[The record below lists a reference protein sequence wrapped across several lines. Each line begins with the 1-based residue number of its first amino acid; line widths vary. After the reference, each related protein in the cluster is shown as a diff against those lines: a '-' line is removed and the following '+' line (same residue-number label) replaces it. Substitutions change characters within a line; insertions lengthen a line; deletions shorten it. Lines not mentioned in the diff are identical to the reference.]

1 MIVNLKTVVPD
12 KLVCRP
18 GKRREELVDVGGTG
32 LYCEVRATSPGQG
45 TYYLRYKD
53 ADGKTC
59 HQKLG
64 TTTEIELDEARR
76 RAKRLRAEITL
87 GKDPRA
93 DEKNRK
99 SVLKMDDFFKDHYMP
114 HAKVH
119 NRGWKK
125 KSQLYD
131 LRLKE
136 KFGSKRLD
144 QIKRHEISSWHVS
157 LREDGLS
164 PAYSDR
170 FLSLLRNILNKAV
183 EYEVLEKNPATAVK
197 AFNIDCNRTYR
208 LNSDELS
215 RLVATLNSYKNRP
228 VCLIALFALST
239 GMRIGEILKTRWSDI
254 NKEDRALLVP
264 ASNAKN
270 KKSRSIPLNDSAISV
285 LDQLDTE
292 GKYDHDHVFI
302 NRRTGKP
309 YTTISRQWVKVREAA
324 GLPRLRIHDLRHQF
338 ASLLVNEGVS
348 LYIVKSL
355 LGHSQISTTEKYS
368 HLAADSLLSASG
380 QVAKIL
386 SGAMPKS
393 S

>member
-1 MIVNLKTVVPD
+1 MA
-12 KLVCRP
+12 
-18 GKRREELVDVGGTG
+18 
-32 LYCEVRATSPGQG
+32 VRANA
-45 TYYLRYKD
+45 YLD
-53 ADGKTC
+53 S
-59 HQKLG
+59 
-64 TTTEIELDEARR
+64 
-76 RAKRLRAEITL
+76 RLI
-87 GKDPRA
+87 
-93 DEKNRK
+93 
-99 SVLKMDDFFKDHYMP
+99 SVPLT
-114 HAKVH
+114 
-119 NRGWKK
+119 
-125 KSQLYD
+125 
-131 LRLKE
+131 
-136 KFGSKRLD
+136 
-144 QIKRHEISSWHVS
+144 
-157 LREDGLS
+157 GLS

-215 RLVATLNSYKNRP
+215 RLVANLNSYKNRP

-368 HLAADSLLSASG
+368 HLANDSLS
-380 QVAKIL
+380 
-386 SGAMPKS
+386 KS
-393 S
+393 SGLVADIINNSLKKTA